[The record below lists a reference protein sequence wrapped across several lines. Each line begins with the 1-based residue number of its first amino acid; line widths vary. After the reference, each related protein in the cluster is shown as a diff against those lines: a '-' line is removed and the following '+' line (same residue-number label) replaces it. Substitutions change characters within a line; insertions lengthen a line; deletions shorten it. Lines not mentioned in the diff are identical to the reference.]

1 MSQTNYQDGEI
12 KLNTLFILNE
22 LLIRWKNIVHFM
34 AINVL
39 QLFMGNI
46 DNSELISRNYFPE
59 PVMARFVKFYPQKW
73 ITSIA
78 LRVELYGC
86 PAGNNY
92 KNYSCSFAGLSLCLI
107 HL

>member
-1 MSQTNYQDGEI
+1 
-12 KLNTLFILNE
+12 
-22 LLIRWKNIVHFM
+22 
-34 AINVL
+34 
-39 QLFMGNI
+39 MGNI

-92 KNYSCSFAGLSLCLI
+92 KNYSCSLAGLSSRFNSPVALLFTPI
-107 HL
+107 TNLLYFMGELYQLQASSLQHQESIKHTQL